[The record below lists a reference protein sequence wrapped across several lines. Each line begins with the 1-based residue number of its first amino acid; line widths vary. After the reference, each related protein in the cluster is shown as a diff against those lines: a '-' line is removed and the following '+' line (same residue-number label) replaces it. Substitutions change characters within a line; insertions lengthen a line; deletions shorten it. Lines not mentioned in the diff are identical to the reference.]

1 MAVAA
6 AQRDQEPEHRN
17 EVHLVGR
24 LAGEPVSRDL
34 PSGDVVVAFRLVV
47 DRPPRPQSRPAG
59 RRVPSVDT
67 LECAAWRRGV
77 QRSLAGFQPGDL
89 VEVEGALR
97 RRFWRSPG
105 GPASRSEVEAVRIRR
120 LRRAAAG

>member
-1 MAVAA
+1 MAAE
-6 AQRDQEPEHRN
+6 QRDEEPEHRN

-24 LAGEPVSRDL
+24 LAGDPVSREL

-47 DRPPRPQSRPAG
+47 DRPPQPQARVAG
-59 RRVPSVDT
+59 RRLPSVDT

-77 QRSLAGFQPGDL
+77 QRSLAGCRPGDVL
-89 VEVEGALR
+89 EVTGALR

-105 GPASRSEVEAVRIRR
+105 GPASRSEVEAVRVRR
-120 LRRAAAG
+120 VRRSVAAG